1 MAAHKLTGEILQYVR
16 EQAAESELKAEEL
29 ARRVRQRFA
38 VNLHPRTIQKALER
52 KAKRGR
58 PT

>member
-1 MAAHKLTGEILQYVR
+1 VE
-16 EQAAESELKAEEL
+16 AEEL

-38 VNLHPRTIQKALER
+38 VKLHPRTIQKALKR

-58 PT
+58 PI